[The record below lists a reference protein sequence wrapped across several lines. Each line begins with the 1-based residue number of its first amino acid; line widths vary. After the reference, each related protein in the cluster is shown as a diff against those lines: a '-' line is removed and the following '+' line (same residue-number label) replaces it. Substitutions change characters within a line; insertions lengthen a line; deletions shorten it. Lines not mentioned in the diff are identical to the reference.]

1 MTTKKLLLFTPST
14 MVNKIELGNTVSFLN
29 EIGKGKV
36 VKLLNNQQ
44 VLILREDGFEDVY
57 RIAELIV
64 VSKETHSEASF
75 KHIPKNHKEETSVKK
90 ISKRHKKNNGIV
102 WEIDLHIERLVENH
116 RNLSNYEIVQI
127 QIRHCEFTI
136 EKAIKN
142 NVSRLVVIH
151 GKGEGVLKEEVRQ
164 LLKKYKV
171 EAKDAD
177 YRNYGFGATEVR
189 FF

>member
-1 MTTKKLLLFTPST
+1 MTTKKLLLFTLST
-14 MVNKIELGNTVSFLN
+14 MVNKLEVGITVSFLN
-29 EIGKGKV
+29 ELGNGKV
-36 VKLLNNQQ
+36 IKLLNNQQ

-57 RIAELIV
+57 RIKELII
-64 VSKETHSEASF
+64 VSAETHSEAAF
-75 KHIPKNHKEETSVKK
+75 KYIPINNKEESLIKN

-102 WEIDLHIERLVENH
+102 WEIDLHIEHLVENH
-116 RNLSNYEIVQI
+116 RNFSNYEIVQI

-142 NVSRLVVIH
+142 NVSKLIVIH

-164 LLKKYKV
+164 LLKKYQV

>member
-1 MTTKKLLLFTPST
+1 M
-14 MVNKIELGNTVSFLN
+14 
-29 EIGKGKV
+29 
-36 VKLLNNQQ
+36 
-44 VLILREDGFEDVY
+44 
-57 RIAELIV
+57 
-64 VSKETHSEASF
+64 SKETHSEAF

-164 LLKKYKV
+164 LLKKYQV
-171 EAKDAD
+171 AKDAD
-177 YRNYGFGATEVR
+177 TVIMVLALLKCAFNRR
-189 FF
+189 FFLLSRQLLNTNIAFNRIH

>member
-1 MTTKKLLLFTPST
+1 
-14 MVNKIELGNTVSFLN
+14 MVNKIEVGSTVSFLN

-36 VKLLNNQQ
+36 VKILNNHQA
-44 VLILREDGFEDVY
+44 LILREDGFEDVY
-57 RIAELIV
+57 SIVELIV
-64 VSKETHSEASF
+64 VSKETHTEAAF
-75 KHIPKNHKEETSVKK
+75 KYIPENHKEETSIKK
-90 ISKRHKKNNGIV
+90 TSKRHKKNNGIV
-102 WEIDLHIERLVENH
+102 WEVDLHIERLVENH

-136 EKAIKN
+136 KKAIKN

-164 LLKKYKV
+164 LLKKYQV

-177 YRNYGFGATEVR
+177 YRIYGLGGTEVR

>member
-1 MTTKKLLLFTPST
+1 M
-14 MVNKIELGNTVSFLN
+14 
-29 EIGKGKV
+29 
-36 VKLLNNQQ
+36 
-44 VLILREDGFEDVY
+44 
-57 RIAELIV
+57 
-64 VSKETHSEASF
+64 
-75 KHIPKNHKEETSVKK
+75 
-90 ISKRHKKNNGIV
+90 
-102 WEIDLHIERLVENH
+102 
-116 RNLSNYEIVQI
+116 SNYEIVQI

-164 LLKKYKV
+164 LLKKYQV